1 MKRILLSVSIILVLS
16 VNCFAQAENEAEAE
30 SEEKS
35 SVTFSGFLE
44 AYYSYDFDNPGDHK
58 RPFFLYSYN
67 KHNEIN
73 LNLGYVKA
81 AYSSDRVRG
90 NLALMAGTYAN
101 ANLAAESGV
110 LKNIYEANGGIKIS
124 KDKDLWIDGGI
135 FGSHIGFE
143 SAIGPSNWTLTRS
156 ILAENSPYY
165 ESGAKVSYTTSEGK
179 WFISGL
185 ILNGWQHIE
194 RPQGNNTPAFGTQL
208 TYKPSDTFLFNYS
221 TFIGNDK
228 PDDAKQWRY
237 FHDFYAIAQITPK
250 FGITAGFDI
259 GQEEKPEG
267 ADGFNV
273 WWTPIVI
280 VRYSATDKVNIAARL
295 EYYNDEDGVI
305 VATGTP
311 NGFKTA
317 GYSVNIDYA
326 FRPNILWRIEGRG
339 FDSEDKIF
347 NLDDDPSTTNFAMT
361 TALAVTF

>member
-1 MKRILLSVSIILVLS
+1 MKILLVLLSTTLVLS
-16 VNCFAQAENEAEAE
+16 GICTAQTENEP
-30 SEEKS
+30 EEKS

-44 AYYSYDFDNPGDHK
+44 AYYSYDFDNPDDHK

-67 KHNEIN
+67 KHNEVN
-73 LNLGYVKA
+73 LNLGYIKA
-81 AYSSDRVRG
+81 AYTSERVRG
-90 NLALMAGTYAN
+90 NLALMAGTYPN

-124 KDKDLWIDGGI
+124 GDKDLWVDGGI
-135 FGSHIGFE
+135 FSSHIGFE
-143 SAIGPSNWTLTRS
+143 SAVGPSCWTLTRS

-165 ESGAKVSYTTSEGK
+165 ESGAKISYTTNDGK

-185 ILNGWQHIE
+185 VLNGWQHIE
-194 RPQGNNTPAFGTQL
+194 RPPGNNTPAFGTQL
-208 TYKPSDTFLFNYS
+208 TYKRTDTFLFNYS

-237 FHDFYAIAQITPK
+237 FHDFYAIAQLTPK

-259 GQEEKPEG
+259 GQEEKPAG

-273 WWTPIVI
+273 WYSPIVI
-280 VRYSATDKVNIAARL
+280 VRYSATDKVNIAARV
-295 EYYNDEDGVI
+295 EYYSDEDGVI

-311 NGFKTA
+311 NGFKTS
-317 GYSVNIDYA
+317 GYSVNVDYA
-326 FRPNILWRIEGRG
+326 FRPNILWRVEGRG
-339 FDSEDKIF
+339 FHSEDEIF
-347 NLDDDPSTTNFAMT
+347 NLDDDPSSDNFALT